1 MSCLKMW
8 MMVDVLSADLDEI
21 QGEDMDDNEIGNLGL
36 RLRAKAWESRM
47 KRRRL
52 PRHANR

>member
-1 MSCLKMW
+1 MSFLKMW

-36 RLRAKAWESRM
+36 RLRAKA
-47 KRRRL
+47 
-52 PRHANR
+52 